1 VISPRT
7 HFKLQFTLGAIMLTD
22 KHIDIIKSTIPL
34 LENAGPALTGHFYQ
48 RLFSHNPE
56 LQDIFNMAN
65 QHSGRQQVAL
75 FEAIAAYAKN
85 IENLAV
91 LTTAVERI
99 AQKHTSF
106 NIKAPHYA
114 IVGHH
119 LIETLREL
127 ASDAFTPDVE
137 EAWTKAYQFLA
148 QIFIKREAELY
159 QERGNTLGGWRD
171 ARAFTLVDKK
181 IESKLV
187 TSFIFAPVDEKKV
200 IGFKPGQYLGIEV
213 SDPTREFKEIR
224 QYSLSDKVNNETYRI
239 SVKREGNTTTDKVFT
254 GIVSNYLHDEVHIG
268 DEVNLYAPAG
278 DFFFTDRQ
286 APVVL
291 LSAGVGITPMQSMLE
306 TLAQQGYSNSVHYLH
321 ACEDSE
327 QHSFSSKTASL
338 IKNNNWQ
345 QDIWYRNEVDEQA
358 HIHHGMMD
366 LTAVDLPI
374 EQGNFYLCGPI
385 PFMQFA
391 KQQLL
396 TLGVIAENIHYEVFG
411 PHASL

>member
-1 VISPRT
+1 
-7 HFKLQFTLGAIMLTD
+7 MLTD

-127 ASDAFTPDVE
+127 ASEAFTADVE

-148 QIFIKREAELY
+148 QI
-159 QERGNTLGGWRD
+159 
-171 ARAFTLVDKK
+171 
-181 IESKLV
+181 
-187 TSFIFAPVDEKKV
+187 
-200 IGFKPGQYLGIEV
+200 
-213 SDPTREFKEIR
+213 
-224 QYSLSDKVNNETYRI
+224 
-239 SVKREGNTTTDKVFT
+239 
-254 GIVSNYLHDEVHIG
+254 
-268 DEVNLYAPAG
+268 
-278 DFFFTDRQ
+278 
-286 APVVL
+286 
-291 LSAGVGITPMQSMLE
+291 
-306 TLAQQGYSNSVHYLH
+306 LA
-321 ACEDSE
+321 
-327 QHSFSSKTASL
+327 L
-338 IKNNNWQ
+338 I
-345 QDIWYRNEVDEQA
+345 I
-358 HIHHGMMD
+358 
-366 LTAVDLPI
+366 
-374 EQGNFYLCGPI
+374 
-385 PFMQFA
+385 
-391 KQQLL
+391 
-396 TLGVIAENIHYEVFG
+396 
-411 PHASL
+411 

>member
-1 VISPRT
+1 
-7 HFKLQFTLGAIMLTD
+7 MLTD

-106 NIKAPHYA
+106 NIKAQHYA
-114 IVGHH
+114 VVGHH

-127 ASDAFTPDVE
+127 ASEAFTADVE
-137 EAWTKAYQFLA
+137 EAWTAAYQFLA
-148 QIFIKREAELY
+148 QIFIDREAELY
-159 QERGNTLGGWRD
+159 QERADTLGGWRD
-171 ARAFTLVDKK
+171 ARTFTVVDKK
-181 IESKLV
+181 VESKLV
-187 TSFIFAPVDEKKV
+187 TSFIFMPVDDKPV
-200 IGFKPGQYLGIEV
+200 IGFEAGQYLGIEV
-213 SDPTREFKEIR
+213 CDPNRDFKEIR
-224 QYSLSDKVNNETYRI
+224 QYSLSDKANNETYRI
-239 SVKREGNTTTDKVFT
+239 SVKREVGEVP
-254 GIVSNYLHDEVHIG
+254 GIVSNYLHDEISVG
-268 DEVNLYAPAG
+268 DEINLYAPAG

-286 APVVL
+286 SPVVL
-291 LSAGVGITPMQSMLE
+291 LSAGVGITPMQAMLE
-306 TLAQQGYSNSVHYLH
+306 TLAQQGYNHSVHYLH
-321 ACEDSE
+321 ACENSE
-327 QHSFSSKTASL
+327 QHSFSSRTTSI
-338 IKNNNWQ
+338 IKDNDWQ
-345 QDIWYRNEVDEQA
+345 QVNWYRDEVSDQA

-366 LTAVDLPI
+366 LTKVDLPI
-374 EQGNFYLCGPI
+374 EHGNFYLCGPI
-385 PFMQFA
+385 AFMQFA

-396 TLGVIAENIHYEVFG
+396 SLGVVATNIHYEIFG
-411 PHASL
+411 PHADL